1 MLPKHTDELVL
12 TPESEDFS
20 LEVHEFGLAT
30 VAVAEAMEVSPPKC
44 WRSSMDLGAFLLYS
58 GDDRAASLPLLAEK
72 RGFGVGFDLATSEP
86 ETIVRWP

>member
-20 LEVHEFGLAT
+20 LEVHEFGLA
-30 VAVAEAMEVSPPKC
+30 AAAAEALTVSP
-44 WRSSMDLGAFLLYS
+44 DFDAFLLYS

-72 RGFGVGFDLATSEP
+72 RGFGVGFDLATSAP
-86 ETIVRWP
+86 GLFVR

>member
-20 LEVHEFGLAT
+20 LEVHEFGL
-30 VAVAEAMEVSPPKC
+30 VAAETLTASL
-44 WRSSMDLGAFLLYS
+44 DFDAFLLYS

-72 RGFGVGFDLATSEP
+72 RGFGVGFGLATSAP
-86 ETIVRWP
+86 GLFVR

>member
-20 LEVHEFGLAT
+20 LEVHEFGL
-30 VAVAEAMEVSPPKC
+30 VAAAAAEELVVSPPKC
-44 WRSSMDLGAFLLYS
+44 WRSSADLGAFLLYS

-72 RGFGVGFDLATSEP
+72 RGFGVGFDLATSAP
-86 ETIVRWP
+86 GTIAR